1 MDDHSSS
8 ASPPASPWVP
18 LGILGGV
25 LLFSVLA
32 TATADFVADDVG
44 LGLNTVAFTE
54 EVDGRRISGPFRD
67 VPLVRETFAAYR
79 AEGRPVVLWLGASQL
94 YAVNHPGPDARLAVA
109 FAQDAASARGSDSA
123 YLMTASPNSNLHEI
137 LCMLL
142 AYRQQGLRPDALVLG
157 FTYDDLKEPGIR
169 DTALELLQLPFDE
182 ETKALCG
189 PAAAHIVR
197 AAAAEEDAEAD
208 TAPIERTATAG
219 TPQERLEDALVE
231 TLDTHWEAYSH
242 RATLRA
248 RAITAWKTP
257 VTRLAFTVLE
267 RPKQLV
273 PDDMRAWNES
283 AFDAL
288 LALPAAHDVPLFIN
302 KAPHRPDA
310 RAFFHDRQ
318 AYDTA
323 HAELRDRSRE
333 AGAAWND
340 FETLVPAELWGMT
353 NEGAPDVFHF
363 RVEGHRLL
371 GGAVDA
377 WLRDHGF

>member
-32 TATADFVADDVG
+32 TATAGFVADDVG

-54 EVDGRRISGPFRD
+54 DIDGRRISGPFRD

-94 YAVNHPGPDARLAVA
+94 YAINDPEPSDRLAVA
-109 FAQDAASARGSDSA
+109 FAQDAAAARGSDSA
-123 YLMTASPNSNLHEI
+123 YVMTASPNSNLHEI

-142 AYRQQGLRPDALVLG
+142 AYRQRGLRPDALVIS

-169 DTALELLQLPFDE
+169 DTALELLELPFDD

-189 PAAAHIVR
+189 PAAAHITR
-197 AAAAEEDAEAD
+197 AAAAEQDADAD
-208 TAPIERTATAG
+208 AAPIERTATTG
-219 TPQERLEDALVE
+219 TPQERLEDEL
-231 TLDTHWEAYSH
+231 LDFLDARWPAYTH
-242 RATLRA
+242 RATLRS

-257 VTRLAFTVLE
+257 VTRLAFSVLE

-273 PDDMRAWNES
+273 PDDMRAWNET

-288 LALPAAHDVPLFIN
+288 LALAAADGVPVFVY

-310 RAFFHDRQ
+310 RVFFHDRQ
-318 AYDTA
+318 AYDDC
-323 HAELRDRSRE
+323 HAELRDRVRGD
-333 AGAAWND
+333 GAEWND
-340 FETLVPAELWGMT
+340 FETLVPTELWGRT

-371 GGAVDA
+371 GRAVDA
-377 WLRDHGF
+377 WLADHGY